1 MLHIDVVGRA
11 DAIELFLHD
20 ALDGN
25 RLPCRRLQPRKIEQV
40 ADDFLGETDL
50 RAQNAEV
57 VLHVRRR
64 VLENHAEIVERVGHD
79 AERISEL
86 VADAAGELAEHGELL
101 APDQRFLR

>member
-1 MLHIDVVGRA
+1 MPWRAARSLTRVTAFSRAVGRWNTA
-11 DAIELFLHD
+11 
-20 ALDGN
+20 G
-25 RLPCRRLQPRKIEQV
+25 V

-57 VLHVRRR
+57 ILHVGRR